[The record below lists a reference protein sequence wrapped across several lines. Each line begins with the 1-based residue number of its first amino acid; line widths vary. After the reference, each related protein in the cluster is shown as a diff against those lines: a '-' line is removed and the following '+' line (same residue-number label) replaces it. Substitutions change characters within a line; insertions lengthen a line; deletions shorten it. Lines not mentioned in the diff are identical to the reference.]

1 MLRRVFLGLIF
12 LSVACVFLVSP
23 VGAERVYPEVNLT
36 LDTDGTP
43 YIYYS
48 LPPGVADA
56 TLLRST
62 SDLNQFTDPVAYP
75 IASFELSADEIL
87 MKDIKAPQGVELFYQ
102 IEVKT
107 KSGAVVR
114 SAVESTWLPEPTV
127 GTLSRPHIMVD
138 KLAYALYLMDGDQVV
153 RRFPVALGANPTKRK
168 LHFDRASTP
177 EGTYKITNLQPQAYW
192 YKAFDINYPNDTDK
206 SRYHMADKLGT
217 LPYSRPHIG
226 GEIQIHGGGI
236 DENWTWGC
244 IALRDFDMDYL
255 FSRRELTRG
264 VQISIAG
271 SELRF
276 EDLQVIASTTPGEK
290 AQYLTKLR
298 ELGFADNA
306 SFGAALGRFQYNSS
320 LPVTTQLDRRTRA
333 MLDRYIKLG
342 AR

>member
-12 LSVACVFLVSP
+12 MSVACLFLVSP
-23 VGAERVYPEVNLT
+23 VGAERVYPDVNLT
-36 LDTDGTP
+36 VDNGGTP

-48 LPPGVADA
+48 LPPGAVDA

-62 SDLNQFTDPVAYP
+62 TDLSKCNDPVAFP

-102 IEVKT
+102 VEAELNN
-107 KSGAVVR
+107 GEVVR
-114 SAVESTWLPEPTV
+114 SGVVSTWISEPTV
-127 GTLSRPHIMVD
+127 GHLSRPHIMVD
-138 KLAYALYLMDGDQVV
+138 KLAYALYLMDGDQIV

-177 EGTYKITNLQPQAYW
+177 DGTYKITNLQPQAYW
-192 YKAFDINYPNDTDK
+192 YKAFDINYPNETDK
-206 SRYHMADKLGT
+206 SRYHMAAKLGT
-217 LPYSRPHIG
+217 LSSSRPDIG

-276 EDLQVIASTTPGEK
+276 EDLQVIASTTQQEK
-290 AQYLTKLR
+290 ERYLTKLR
-298 ELGFADNA
+298 ELGFANNA
-306 SFGAALGRFQYNSS
+306 SFGAALGRFQFDSR

-333 MLDRYIKLG
+333 MLDRYIKVG